1 MRMSRL
7 AAISAAV
14 AIAIAATAPTATAQT
29 SRTHLGPRI
38 GYNFDAEA
46 VTLGG
51 QLSFPMGNR
60 LEFYPSADLHLV
72 DPGSM
77 FGVNLDIKYRMP
89 AGGSVDW
96 LYVGTGLGIVS
107 RSVNDNDNTDT
118 GLNLFLGAESLR
130 GRVHPFLEGRVL
142 ISDGSTAQLVGGLN
156 FTL

>member
-1 MRMSRL
+1 MRSSRP
-7 AAISAAV
+7 AAIGAAV
-14 AIAIAATAPTATAQT
+14 LIALAATASTANAQT

-46 VTLGG
+46 VTIGG
-51 QLSFPMGNR
+51 QLSFPIARR
-60 LEFYPSADLHLV
+60 LEFYPSADVTLV
-72 DPGSM
+72 DNGSM

-89 AGGSVDW
+89 AGGSLDW

-118 GLNLFLGAESLR
+118 GLNLFVGAESLR
-130 GRVHPFLEGRVL
+130 GRVHPFIEGRVT
-142 ISDGSTAQLVGGLN
+142 IADGSTAALMAGLN